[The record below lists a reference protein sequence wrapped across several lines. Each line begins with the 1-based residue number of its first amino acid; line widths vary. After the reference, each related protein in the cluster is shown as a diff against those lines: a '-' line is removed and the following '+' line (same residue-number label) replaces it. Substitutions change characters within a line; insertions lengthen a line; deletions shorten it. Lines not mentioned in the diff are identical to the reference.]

1 MTVAVVVILPVSF
14 LMIGAIMK
22 KSQPYFQAQQA
33 LLGEVNGQVE
43 EIYSGHRV
51 VKAFGREESVIEE
64 FDKTND
70 ILFESAWKSQFLS
83 GLMQPVMNLVGNLGY
98 VAVAISGSIL
108 AIKGVIK
115 VGDIQAFIQYV
126 RNLTQPMSMLAQV
139 SNMLQSMAAA
149 AERVFEFLD
158 EEEEIPEAENTF
170 D

>member
-1 MTVAVVVILPVSF
+1 MAS
-14 LMIGAIMK
+14 
-22 KSQPYFQAQQA
+22 
-33 LLGEVNGQVE
+33 
-43 EIYSGHRV
+43 
-51 VKAFGREESVIEE
+51 EESVIEE

-158 EEEEIPEAENTF
+158 EEEEDPGQRKIPVRSIRILTEMWNSIMS
-170 D
+170 DSGIRRIR